1 MPNEYNYIE
10 NQTGYCY
17 AVATLP
23 TGYSVVL
30 KKANGS
36 HCEIGLLW
44 KGLTIGCWWYIICF
58 LSKNSTYKLFLLNKY
73 LSLHVLFLIN
83 FR

>member
-1 MPNEYNYIE
+1 MNAFPLVVI
-10 NQTGYCY
+10 GLY

-36 HCEIGLLW
+36 HCEIGLL
-44 KGLTIGCWWYIICF
+44 
-58 LSKNSTYKLFLLNKY
+58 
-73 LSLHVLFLIN
+73 
-83 FR
+83 